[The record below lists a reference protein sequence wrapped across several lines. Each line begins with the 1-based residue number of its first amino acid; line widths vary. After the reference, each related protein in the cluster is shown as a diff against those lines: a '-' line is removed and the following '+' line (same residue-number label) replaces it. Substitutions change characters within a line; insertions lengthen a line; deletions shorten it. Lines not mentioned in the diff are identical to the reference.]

1 MVAEH
6 GEVELATTRPRQGRR
21 TTAAKSAGTE
31 TAVVTGNGTN
41 RANGESGVR
50 RRPKDR
56 KAQIVRAAARAFS
69 ERGYYPVGVD
79 EIAAEVGISGPAL
92 YRHFA
97 NKYAL
102 LVAAAENGAQQLL
115 QVAQA
120 ADDPNLDPEPRL
132 DALIKALSEH
142 TIDIRREAGLYRW
155 ERRYLEVADRRRIR
169 RVYDDLNDTV
179 AAPIARLRPGLDQAD
194 LRILA
199 ASMMSAIA
207 SIAHHR
213 TALSGARLLPL
224 LRDMCWAVL
233 RVDLPPAP
241 PPVEQEPAPRGLP
254 ITSKREQLLTEAI
267 RIFGRQG
274 YHEASIEEIGAAVG
288 INASSVYRYFSSKAD
303 LLAAAFHRTGDRV
316 SVAITEALAESAS
329 RPDAA
334 RRIAERQAKL
344 TFGMPE
350 IMPVYY
356 AEFSNLPQA
365 EQHKLRAIQRQNILE
380 WANLLDGDPIEA
392 RFRVHAAIGQVI
404 DVGRLM
410 RFDARPAQLAR
421 VTALMEAVLLGANTR
436 EPS

>member
-6 GEVELATTRPRQGRR
+6 GEVDLAAARPDSGP
-21 TTAAKSAGTE
+21 TAAA
-31 TAVVTGNGTN
+31 APAGNGSGATAN
-41 RANGESGVR
+41 RSGGEAGVR

-102 LVAAAENGAQQLL
+102 LVAAAEEGARHLL

-120 ADDPNLDPEPRL
+120 ADDPALDPEPRL
-132 DALIKALSEH
+132 DAVIKAISEH

-155 ERRYLEVADRRRIR
+155 ERRYLEREDRLRIR
-169 RVYDDLNDTV
+169 RIYDELNDTI
-179 AAPIARLRPGLDQAD
+179 AAPIARLRPGADPAD
-194 LRILA
+194 LRMLSA
-199 ASMMSAIA
+199 AVMSAVA
-207 SIAHHR
+207 SIAAHR

-224 LRDMCWAVL
+224 LRDMCWAIL
-233 RVDLPPAP
+233 RTELPPAP
-241 PPVEQEPAPRGLP
+241 VDTEDEPAPRGLP
-254 ITSKREQLLTEAI
+254 VTSKREQLLTEAI

-316 SVAITEALAESAS
+316 SVAITEALAEATS
-329 RPDAA
+329 RPDAV
-334 RRIAERQAKL
+334 RRIAARQAKL
-344 TFGMPE
+344 TFAMPE

-365 EQHKLRAIQRQNILE
+365 EQHKLRAIQRQNVLE

-404 DVGRLM
+404 DVGRLI
-410 RFDARPAQLAR
+410 RFDSRPAQLAR
-421 VTALMEAVLLGANTR
+421 VTALMEAVLLG
-436 EPS
+436 

>member
-6 GEVELATTRPRQGRR
+6 GEVDLAAARPDSGP
-21 TTAAKSAGTE
+21 TAAA
-31 TAVVTGNGTN
+31 APAGNGSGATAN
-41 RANGESGVR
+41 RSGGEAGVR

-102 LVAAAENGAQQLL
+102 LVAAAEEGARHLL

-120 ADDPNLDPEPRL
+120 ADDPALDPEPRL
-132 DALIKALSEH
+132 DAVIKAISEH

-155 ERRYLEVADRRRIR
+155 ERRYLEREDRLRIR
-169 RVYDDLNDTV
+169 RIYDELNDTI
-179 AAPIARLRPGLDQAD
+179 AAPIARLRPGADPAD
-194 LRILA
+194 LRMLSA
-199 ASMMSAIA
+199 AVMSAVA
-207 SIAHHR
+207 SIAAHR

-224 LRDMCWAVL
+224 LRDMCWAIL
-233 RVDLPPAP
+233 RTELPPAP
-241 PPVEQEPAPRGLP
+241 MDTEDEPAPRGLP
-254 ITSKREQLLTEAI
+254 VTSKREQLLTEAI

-316 SVAITEALAESAS
+316 SVAITEALAEATS
-329 RPDAA
+329 RPDAV
-334 RRIAERQAKL
+334 RRIAARQAKL
-344 TFGMPE
+344 TFAMPE

-365 EQHKLRAIQRQNILE
+365 EQHKLRAIQRQNVLE

-404 DVGRLM
+404 DVGRLI
-410 RFDARPAQLAR
+410 RFDSRPAQLAR
-421 VTALMEAVLLGANTR
+421 VTALMEAVLLG
-436 EPS
+436 